1 MSSIVTAIDI
11 VEIYDKIKE
20 LEEIMQIKRGFKGSG
35 KQLPQTLMY
44 TYSQFSQFSFSSSL
58 FVTILFSISSNILS
72 LNNLLKNY

>member
-58 FVTILFSISSNILS
+58 SVTILFSISSNILS

>member
-20 LEEIMQIKRGFKGSG
+20 LKEIMQIKRGFKGSG

-44 TYSQFSQFSFSSSL
+44 TYSQFSQFLFSSSL
-58 FVTILFSISSNILS
+58 SVTILFSISSNILS

>member
-35 KQLPQTLMY
+35 KQLPQTLIY
-44 TYSQFSQFSFSSSL
+44 TYSQFS
-58 FVTILFSISSNILS
+58 
-72 LNNLLKNY
+72 